1 MRICVVGGGNIGT
14 LLAAELA
21 ASGYEVTIFTSNPEK
36 WSKDITVYDIHHKLL
51 TKGHIQCITNDLGMA
66 LYDQDYIFVTYPSDI
81 QEAFAKKAASYTEM
95 GMKYVMLPG
104 YGGTEFLMD
113 PILQKGAVLV
123 GFQRV
128 HAISRLI
135 EYGHSVCMRGRKS
148 SLQMATYSYHDC
160 DDQAIAEDMK
170 GMFKLPVDILPNYL
184 NITFTPSNP
193 VLHTSRLY
201 SMFKDYHEGIY
212 YPDNIAFYDGWTD
225 FSSEVMIALDN
236 EVQELC
242 RALSQLDLHY
252 VKSLKEHY
260 ESSTVPAMTYKLT
273 HIESFHGILSPMK
286 NVDQGWI
293 PDFSNR
299 YFSDFSYG
307 LDLLQQFAHVCKM
320 KVPVMDQIM
329 DWYHHVSDAHKH
341 TIHLVQYGIQS
352 KQDIYSKYRRAEL

>member
-21 ASGYEVTIFTSNPEK
+21 ASGYDVIIFTSKPER
-36 WSKDITVYDIHHKLL
+36 WSKDIVVCDIHHNLIVR
-51 TKGHIQCITNDLGMA
+51 GHIQCITNNLSTA
-66 LYDQDYIFVTYPSDI
+66 LHDQKYIFVTYPSDI
-81 QEAFAKKAASYTEM
+81 QATFAEQAAQYTKI
-95 GMKYVMLPG
+95 GTKYVMLPG

-113 PILQKGAVLV
+113 PVLQKGAILI

-135 EYGHSVCMRGRKS
+135 KYGHSVCMRGKKS
-148 SLQMATYSYHDC
+148 SLQMVTYSYHGC
-160 DDQAIAEDMK
+160 DNQAIVDDMK
-170 GMFKLPVDILPNYL
+170 DMFKLPVDILPNYL
-184 NITFTPSNP
+184 NVTFTPSNP

-201 SMFKDYHEGIY
+201 SMFKDYHEGIH
-212 YPDNIAFYDGWTD
+212 YPDNIAFYDSWND

-242 RALSQLDLHY
+242 RSLNRLDLRY

-260 ESSTVPAMTYKLT
+260 ESPTVSAMTHKLT

-286 NVDQGWI
+286 KVKQGWV

-299 YFSDFSYG
+299 YFSDFTYG
-307 LDLLQQFAHVCKM
+307 LDLLQQFAHVCKL
-320 KVPVMDQIM
+320 KVPVMDKIM
-329 DWYHHVSDAHKH
+329 AWYYNVSNAHKH
-341 TIHLVQYGIQS
+341 TINLMQYNIQN
-352 KQDIYSKYRRAEL
+352 KQDIFSKYMH

>member
-21 ASGYEVTIFTSNPEK
+21 ASGYEVTVFTSKPER
-36 WSKDITVYDIHHKLL
+36 WSKDITVYDIHHSLL
-51 TKGHIQCITNDLGMA
+51 AKGHIRCITNDLSTA
-66 LYDQDYIFVTYPSDI
+66 LHDQEYIFVTYPSDI
-81 QEAFAKKAASYTEM
+81 QEAFTKKAVQYTQA
-95 GMKYVMLPG
+95 GTKYVMLPG

-113 PILQKGAVLV
+113 PVLQKGAILV

-170 GMFKLPVDILPNYL
+170 SMFKLPVAILPNYL

-212 YPDNIAFYDGWTD
+212 YPENIAFYDGWTD
-225 FSSEVMIALDN
+225 FSSEVMLKLDN

-242 RALSQLDLHY
+242 HSLSQLDLHY

-260 ESSTVPAMTYKLT
+260 ESPNVPAMTYKLT

-286 NVDQGWI
+286 KVEQGWV

-299 YFSDFSYG
+299 YFSDFTYG
-307 LDLLQQFAHVCKM
+307 LDLLQQFAHVCQLN
-320 KVPVMDQIM
+320 VPVMDKIM
-329 DWYHHVSDAHKH
+329 AWYRGVSDAHEH
-341 TIHLVQYGIQS
+341 TINLRKYGIQNE
-352 KQDIYSKYRRAEL
+352 QDIFSKYKH